1 MLTLLQG
8 YIFSIPTLD
17 ILHTFCPPPLPFTF
31 FLSSH
36 SMTSVKRT
44 YFHESSLSTTRAR
57 STASRKRAMLTVSKA
72 LWRRTVTRTV
82 GQGSLTHRNCT
93 GTVQELPDTTTS
105 PAAANPSTKV
115 EHWPLITRAMTTR
128 KDSGP
133 QVVTILSST
142 TSLNH
147 SSTSGLL
154 CGLGLHLRSSSFE
167 HCSLIYQLVGF
178 DHLGSVQRCGRCVWW
193 LNSVLCSSNECL
205 SCGCVSCFA
214 SQDPDDKGLSKSH
227 KVFHCHTTNH
237 LQLIPGPAVI

>member
-44 YFHESSLSTTRAR
+44 YFPESSLSTTRMQ
-57 STASRKRAMLTVSKA
+57 ASRKRAMLTVSKA

-178 DHLGSVQRCGRCVWW
+178 DHLGSVQRCGRCV
-193 LNSVLCSSNECL
+193 
-205 SCGCVSCFA
+205 
-214 SQDPDDKGLSKSH
+214 
-227 KVFHCHTTNH
+227 
-237 LQLIPGPAVI
+237 